1 MSVREGRGS
10 ACDVPAI
17 TPPHFQPHFQPCFGD
32 GSMGVHVG
40 GRLTVAQVKAAGP
53 GKHPDGANLWLQVG
67 PNGSKSWLM
76 RFTLNGRTREMG
88 LGPYPLVSLS
98 E

>member
-1 MSVREGRGS
+1 
-10 ACDVPAI
+10 
-17 TPPHFQPHFQPCFGD
+17 
-32 GSMGVHVG
+32 MGAHIG
-40 GRLTVAQVKAAGP
+40 GRLTVAKVKAAGP

-67 PNGSKSWLM
+67 PNGSRSWYL

-98 E
+98 EARDKAMV